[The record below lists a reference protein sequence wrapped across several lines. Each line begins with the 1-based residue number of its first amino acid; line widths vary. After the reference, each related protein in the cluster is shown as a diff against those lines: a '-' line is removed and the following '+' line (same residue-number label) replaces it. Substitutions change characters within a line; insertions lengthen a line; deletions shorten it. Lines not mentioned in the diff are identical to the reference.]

1 MRAVSGSY
9 EEYAVTYFDEKAER
23 IAAHLKRLAD
33 GIRTKMSAADISD
46 TNPTK
51 TYGELAAD
59 IQSGILRGLANL
71 GLDRLAVFAATADAG
86 RARRLAEQGPK
97 PTN

>member
-9 EEYAVTYFDEKAER
+9 EEYAVTYFDEKAEN
-23 IAAHLKRLAD
+23 IATYLERLAENVRSRISTAEGGD
-33 GIRTKMSAADISD
+33 GEPIR
-46 TNPTK
+46 
-51 TYGELAAD
+51 TYGELARD
-59 IQSGILRGLANL
+59 IQSDILWGIANL